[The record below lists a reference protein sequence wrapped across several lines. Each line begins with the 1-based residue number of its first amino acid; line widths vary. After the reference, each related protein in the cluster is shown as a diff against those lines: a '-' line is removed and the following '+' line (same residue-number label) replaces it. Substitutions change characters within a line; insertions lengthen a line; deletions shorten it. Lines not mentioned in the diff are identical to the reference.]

1 MGVRPLSEPAI
12 LTARAAPD
20 ILVALARATWHKAHD
35 GALCP
40 AEAIP
45 TPAALAEWLH
55 DCPEAAFVEATA
67 RLNAM
72 TAGAAEWVWTVNRPL
87 PGLSAPD
94 MTPEV
99 IAHDGYYIASVVNLH
114 ARWLDMPAA
123 DRPLHPLAPLVQAW
137 QRGRCVLDAKPRV
150 LFGADLI
157 GDRLDAEDEAAMLK
171 LATTAEPDGP
181 DTAPMLD
188 FGVRDPAGLV
198 PPYLLDAYRAGGGA
212 SVSRGR
218 GGPAP
223 VRQRLWLHGLTAIEP
238 TDRTGD
244 MRRFGPLAI
253 GKHLIDHLWPYG
265 WDYRRSDWPSLLNA
279 IRAVNRQPL
288 LYQGPGGVLKEVHL
302 IAFTDYPVTAP
313 DPRAL
318 RAATFRGVIT
328 LPEGMARGPSLARA
342 ALEHAGM
349 LSGPAQRLVVAWAF
363 YRGRYLSRAT
373 PKERRFTAPTIPRA
387 RRDEQGRY
395 LDADGSV
402 ILDKRGRPLER
413 FTDPRVVLLDAAGE
427 PVAKLDQA
435 ARDRNPRARPCA
447 GMAARPMAGRDGIPA
462 RAGAGIV
469 GGADGGDEGTAAHRG
484 RVRRATGCRHR
495 RLREAAGRTLPPR
508 PARRRG
514 QGPRPARAPGG
525 APAAARRREAEAPEQ
540 AARPGRAGAVRRQ
553 VNGLRFSGPRVAF
566 LGAKGC
572 GLGAK
577 GCGAVVSP
585 PDSLGRFEVPERA
598 RDPVSVPV
606 RIRGTGPGPR
616 RRPVPCRRLI
626 PSRRWRTFP
635 ALKPNL
641 AGCTFPPLIRPGR
654 GGDPPMHLSRGAWD
668 PDRRGPEGPSTAG
681 ETTACK

>member
-1 MGVRPLSEPAI
+1 MSDAAALFDALLEAQTAPGV
-12 LTARAAPD
+12 LT
-20 ILVALARATWHKAHD
+20 ALARSTWHNAHD
-35 GALCP
+35 GAPCP

-123 DRPLHPLAPLVQAW
+123 DDRPLHPLAPLVQAW

-150 LFGADLI
+150 LFGADLTS
-157 GDRLDAEDEAAMLK
+157 DRLDAEDEAAMLE

-253 GKHLIDHLWPYG
+253 GKHLIDPLWPYG
-265 WDYRRSDWPSLLNA
+265 WDYQRSDWPSLLNA
-279 IRAVNRQPL
+279 IRAVNGQPL
-288 LYQGPGGVLKEVHL
+288 LYQGPGGILKEVHL

-313 DPRAL
+313 NPRAL
-318 RAATFRGVIT
+318 RAATFRGAIT
-328 LPEGMARGPSLARA
+328 LPEGMARGPSLSRA
-342 ALEHAGM
+342 ALEHAGT

-373 PKERRFTAPTIPRA
+373 PKKRRFTAPTIPRA

-435 ARDRNPRARPCA
+435 ARDRNPALDRAPAWPLDRWRAETGYRPA
-447 GMAARPMAGRDGIPA
+447 PGPATAAARMAATKERRRIVAAFDA
-462 RAGAGIV
+462 LQAAGIV
-469 GGADGGDEGTAAHRG
+469 GYEK
-484 RVRRATGCRHR
+484 
-495 RLREAAGRTLPPR
+495 LP
-508 PARRRG
+508 G
-514 QGPRPARAPGG
+514 
-525 APAAARRREAEAPEQ
+525 E
-540 AARPGRAGAVRRQ
+540 
-553 VNGLRFSGPRVAF
+553 LY
-566 LGAKGC
+566 
-572 GLGAK
+572 
-577 GCGAVVSP
+577 
-585 PDSLGRFEVPERA
+585 
-598 RDPVSVPV
+598 
-606 RIRGTGPGPR
+606 
-616 RRPVPCRRLI
+616 RPVP
-626 PSRRWRTFP
+626 PGNVG
-635 ALKPNL
+635 KD
-641 AGCTFPPLIRPGR
+641 PGR
-654 GGDPPMHLSRGAWD
+654 RELLEGHRQRLADAKRKRQNK
-668 PDRRGPEGPSTAG
+668 RRDLAAPELFEG
-681 ETTACK
+681 E